1 MSFPFVWLQS
11 GDPVN
16 LRSFLPRCLGPLFLA
31 MALMVVGCGP
41 QPPMSTM
48 TIQQPS
54 QGTQNLRLGEYRVA
68 PGDRLRVTVLSDT
81 ELSGEYE
88 VDSTGMISPRMAGR
102 MIVLGMS
109 TPEIETMLA
118 DRYRSGGYLRNP
130 RLSVDLV
137 SRRPFYIIGEVTR
150 PGSFPYVSGI
160 NVVQAIAIAG
170 GYTRRASKTR
180 ITIQR
185 FNAQQGQEE
194 TVTEDSP
201 VGPGDIIRVPER
213 WF

>member
-1 MSFPFVWLQS
+1 MSFETEISFR
-11 GDPVN
+11 
-16 LRSFLPRCLGPLFLA
+16 LRGLLHCGLA
-31 MALMVVGCGP
+31 LRALVLSLLVGLAACDP
-41 QPPMSTM
+41 QPPMT
-48 TIQQPS
+48 TQTVQQPS
-54 QGTQNLRLGEYRVA
+54 QVTQTLRMAEYRVA
-68 PGDRLRVTVLSDT
+68 PGDRVRVTVLSDA

-88 VDSTGMISPRMAGR
+88 IDSAGMISPRMAGR
-102 MIVLGMS
+102 VQVVGM
-109 TPEIETMLA
+109 TTAEIEELLRT
-118 DRYRSGGYLRNP
+118 RYRADGLLRVP

-137 SRRPFYIIGEVTR
+137 LRRPFYILGEVGK

-160 NVVQAIAIAG
+160 NVAQAIAIAG
-170 GYTRRASKTR
+170 GFTRRANKAR

-185 FNAQQGQEE
+185 FNQMQGMEE

>member
-1 MSFPFVWLQS
+1 VIDILSR
-11 GDPVN
+11 
-16 LRSFLPRCLGPLFLA
+16 LRRMLACGLALRALVLCLLA
-31 MALMVVGCGP
+31 GLAACSDP
-41 QPPMSTM
+41 QPPMTVQ
-48 TIQQPS
+48 TLQQPS
-54 QGTQNLRLGEYRVA
+54 QVTQSLRMAEYRVA
-68 PGDRLRVTVLSDT
+68 PGDRIRVVVLSDS

-88 VDSTGMISPRMAGR
+88 IDSAGMISPRMAGR
-102 MIVLGMS
+102 VQVVGM
-109 TPEIETMLA
+109 TTTEIEEILRN
-118 DRYRSGGYLRNP
+118 RYRADGLLRVP

-137 SRRPFYIIGEVTR
+137 ARRPFYILGEVAR

-160 NVVQAIAIAG
+160 NVAQAIAIAG
-170 GYTRRASKTR
+170 GFSRRAAKTR

-185 FNAQQGQEE
+185 FNQTWGMEE

>member
-1 MSFPFVWLQS
+1 MSSLLSRFMASLAVAMTFVVTAC
-11 GDPVN
+11 DP
-16 LRSFLPRCLGPLFLA
+16 SAPA
-31 MALMVVGCGP
+31 
-41 QPPMSTM
+41 TTT

-54 QGTQNLRLGEYRVA
+54 LGTQNLRLGEYRVA
-68 PGDRLRVTVLSDT
+68 PGDRLRVVVLSDP

-102 MIVLGMS
+102 VIVLGMS
-109 TPEIETMLA
+109 MPEIEQLLA
-118 DRYRSGGYLRNP
+118 ERYRSGNYLRNP
-130 RLSVDLV
+130 RISVDLV
-137 SRRPFYIIGEVTR
+137 ARRPFYIVGEVTR

-160 NVVQAIAIAG
+160 NVVQAVAIAG

-185 FNAQQGQEE
+185 FNAQLGQEE